1 MRLKLAKEVGKIAS
15 DLIYSDADS
24 RHSHLRSVRMR
35 YLFIEEARVKN
46 GIPIWGVAARLA
58 AKTALYAADALNEEF
73 FADPA
78 DCECFELIVAFDIWQ
93 KLDKIGEQQG
103 GKNLKGWLVNHLLS
117 YCVKNEKGKM
127 IIVPPD
133 VRLFY
138 TDAEL
143 FDMPV
148 KDFRAI
154 FNPLEVAT
162 TLAMDFSDEGSTVR
176 DEDLKSDPNAPK
188 ITGRRARRARG
199 GEPEKAGAI
208 AADLLQQKPE
218 ETTGASSES
227 SDTAGQNSDGTDE
240 SDDAERSELAIP
252 LPTLL
257 TGEERLAALEARE
270 EERAAQESLPLP
282 EGFPGSTPGGVAV
295 AAAEAEDDSETP
307 PEVSGFLERNRQAEI
322 GATEEDVPMVVEAR
336 RRSARSSKD
345 SEVAG

>member
-1 MRLKLAKEVGKIAS
+1 MRLKLAKEVGKIAA
-15 DLIYSDADS
+15 DLIYSDTDS

-35 YLFIEEARVKN
+35 YLFIEEARIKN

-93 KLDKIGEQQG
+93 KLDKIGAQQG
-103 GKNLKGWLVNHLLS
+103 GKDLKGWLVNHLLS

-176 DEDLKSDPNAPK
+176 DEDLKADPNAPT
-188 ITGRRARRARG
+188 ITRRSRRRRS

-218 ETTGASSES
+218 ETTASS
-227 SDTAGQNSDGTDE
+227 DAGQNSDGTDE
-240 SDDAERSELAIP
+240 SDDAERSELAMP

-257 TGEERLAALEARE
+257 TGEERLADIEARE
-270 EERAAQESLPLP
+270 EEQAKQEAMPLP
-282 EGFPGSTPGGVAV
+282 EGFPGASSV
-295 AAAEAEDDSETP
+295 AASEDDSETP
-307 PEVSGFLERNRQAEI
+307 PDVAGFLERNRQAEI
-322 GATEEDVPMVVEAR
+322 GATEDDVPMVVEAR
-336 RRSARSSKD
+336 RRSARSKD